1 MVDGAMKTVVVAT
14 GNKHKL
20 EEIQAIL
27 SAQLQAQ
34 FVSAQS
40 ICAYEEPEEDAKTFE
55 ENALIK
61 ARAAYQHCGVPA
73 IADDSGLEL
82 DILGG
87 APGVYSARYSGVH
100 GDDEANNRKLILELK
115 KKGCFCGQEAE
126 DLAGIEL
133 PDDINAKPL
142 ARFVSAIAYIDASG
156 REWIARGS
164 CEGYIVEK
172 ARGEQGFGYDPHFVP
187 FKQAQELDLASLDL
201 ASCNKDQEIE
211 GKAEALTMAQ
221 MSPEQKNSISHRK
234 VALQNLL
241 QSLAEGQVS

>member
-1 MVDGAMKTVVVAT
+1 MKTVVVAT

-27 SAQLQAQ
+27 SDQLQAQ

-40 ICAYEEPEEDAKTFE
+40 ICAYEEPEENGETFE

-61 ARAAYQHCGVPA
+61 ARAAYQHCGMPA

-100 GDDEANNRKLILELK
+100 GDDEANNHKLILELK
-115 KKGCFCGQEAE
+115 KKGCFCSQEAE
-126 DLAGIEL
+126 DLASIGTS
-133 PDDINAKPL
+133 DDAKAKPL

-172 ARGEQGFGYDPHFVP
+172 ARGKQGFGYDPHFVP
-187 FKQAQELDLASLDL
+187 FKQAQELDLAS
-201 ASCNKDQEIE
+201 CNKKNQEKE
-211 GKAEALTMAQ
+211 GKAEALTMAE

-234 VALQNLL
+234 AALQNLL
-241 QSLAEGQVS
+241 QILADEQVS